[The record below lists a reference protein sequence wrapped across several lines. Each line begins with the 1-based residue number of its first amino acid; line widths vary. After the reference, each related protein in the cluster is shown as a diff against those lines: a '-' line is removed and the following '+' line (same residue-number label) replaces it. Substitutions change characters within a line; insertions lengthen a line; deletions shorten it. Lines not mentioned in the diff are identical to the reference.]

1 MNKEVSD
8 LFVDIFLNFNV
19 VSQTEKIKK
28 LNREE
33 RLILLVLS
41 ADVFSENNNT
51 VIQNF
56 EPFKEELI
64 LINDSLEKED
74 IEDQEL
80 KTAISVDI
88 FKLQNNGERIPE
100 PLSEEE
106 ATIKRREIEIT
117 NILGDNFGDV

>member
-1 MNKEVSD
+1 MKEVSD

-33 RLILLVLS
+33 RLILLILS
-41 ADVFSENNNT
+41 ADVFSEENNI

-64 LINDSLEKED
+64 LINDSLEKEY

-80 KTAISVDI
+80 KMAISVDI
-88 FKLQNNGERIPE
+88 FKLRNNGEGIPK

-106 ATIKRREIEIT
+106 ATIKRRDIEIS
-117 NILGDNFGDV
+117 NILKDNFGDT